1 MNEYSEIVE
10 KWKKLYDCYYYE
22 YMPFFA
28 IICHKFYKNKGN
40 GNITAEEMKE
50 VNLHYKN
57 ALNEYKK
64 MLLGIDFKQAPHQKK
79 YLNLRKKIQSE
90 YENLLQIYDDL
101 LNIEDMRN
109 GKAKSTTRTTTK
121 TNR

>member
-22 YMPFFA
+22 LLPFFV
-28 IICHKFYKNKGN
+28 IICHKFYKNKGK

-50 VNLHYKN
+50 LILHYKN

-64 MLLGIDFKQAPHQKK
+64 MLLEIDLKQSPHQKK
-79 YLNLRKKIQSE
+79 YVYLQKKIQSE
-90 YENLLQIYDDL
+90 YQRLLQIYDDL
-101 LNIEDMRN
+101 LNIEEM
-109 GKAKSTTRTTTK
+109 KSGTTK
-121 TNR
+121 NATRKTTKIN